1 MLRGVGVIVENPCLM
16 DFAPIF
22 LTVIKEKAMNPAKV
36 ELVILDEESEEESI
50 FERAGVL
57 EVLYQLKEYI
67 NAMTIYTGR
76 SEFFAEFV
84 ESTYE
89 ETGLLTVIRP
99 KKEQKRAIVGQNK
112 DRNTIILD
120 FEWRGMCYNF
130 GGSANCAYIPV
141 HKKPWEIRENL
152 DIIVPFGY
160 NTVIVKG
167 KYTNDKKF
175 IRDRFDEGFYRDE

>member
-1 MLRGVGVIVENPCLM
+1 MIIDNPCLM

-22 LTVIKEKAMNPAKV
+22 MAVVKEKSMNPAKV
-36 ELVILDEESEEESI
+36 ELVIFDEELEKGQI

-67 NAMTIYTGR
+67 NTMTIYTER
-76 SEFFAEFV
+76 PEFFVEFV

-89 ETGLLTVIRP
+89 ETGLLAVVKP
-99 KKEQKRAIVGQNK
+99 KKEQKKAGCGQTK
-112 DRNTIILD
+112 EKSVVILD
-120 FEWRGMCYNF
+120 FERYGICYNF
-130 GGSANCAYIPV
+130 SGNANCAYIPI

-167 KYTNDKKF
+167 KYTNDKNL